1 VPVKS
6 AASSAHDYIIV
17 GAGSAGCVL
26 ANRLS
31 EDADASVLLVEA
43 GGELRNPF
51 ARMPLANPYFFHRP
65 DINWNYQSEREPGL
79 NGRQLA
85 LPRGRV
91 LGGSSRINGMA
102 FARGHRRDYD
112 DWSDQGAEGWSYSEV
127 LPYFRRLET
136 SWAGANEYH
145 GDSGPVHIE
154 RALHRSLRFEELRDA
169 ALAAGH
175 RETPDYHGEVSEGI
189 TRPELTTASGRRSDT
204 AQAYLKPALRRRNL
218 TLLTHATV
226 SKVALE
232 RQRAIGV
239 DVHHGGL
246 AKRIVA
252 SREVILCGGAY
263 NSPHL
268 LLLSGIGPA
277 ADLASMGIT
286 PQVDLPGVGANLIEH
301 PTMRMSFTTDP
312 GTLLD
317 ELRIDRAVVSTLRWL
332 LSGRGAF
339 SVNGANGMLYLR
351 TAPTE
356 DRPDIQLMCTG
367 VSLGAALWHP
377 WSAPARHGLGALVT
391 LIRQDSRGRVS
402 LRSADP
408 AAAPKILL
416 NLLTAPRDLSRL
428 ITATRMTRDV
438 YAQEPLRSR
447 HTLEQIPGPQIGSD
461 RELENHLRANV
472 GVTHHPVGTCRM
484 GNDEQAVVDP
494 QLKVRGVA
502 GLRVVDASVMPC
514 IPGGNTNAPTIMIA
528 EKAADLIG
536 GRIRGN
542 PG

>member
-1 VPVKS
+1 VNR

-31 EDADASVLLVEA
+31 EDADASVLLIESGSA
-43 GGELRNPF
+43 LRHPF
-51 ARMPLANPYFFHRP
+51 ARMPLAILSFFHRP
-65 DINWNYQSEREPGL
+65 DINWNYRSEPEPGL

-102 FARGHRRDYD
+102 FARGHRLDYD
-112 DWSDQGAEGWSYSEV
+112 DWSDQGAKGWSYSEV
-127 LPYFRRLET
+127 LPYFRRSET
-136 SWAGANEYH
+136 SWAGGNEYH
-145 GDSGPVHIE
+145 GDSGPLHVE
-154 RALHRSLRFEELRDA
+154 QALHRSLRFEELRDA

-175 RETPDYHGEVSEGI
+175 PETTDYHGQVSEGI
-189 TRPELTTASGRRSDT
+189 TRPELTTARGRRSDT
-204 AQAYLKPALRRRNL
+204 AQAYLKPALHRPNL
-218 TLLTHATV
+218 TVLTHATV
-226 SKVALE
+226 LKVAVKK
-232 RQRAIGV
+232 QRAIGV

-246 AKRIVA
+246 ARRIVA
-252 SREVILCGGAY
+252 SREVILCAGAY

-277 ADLASMGIT
+277 ADLASMSIT
-286 PQVDLPGVGANLIEH
+286 PAVDLPGVGANLIEH
-301 PTMRMSFTTDP
+301 PTIRMSFTTDP
-312 GTLLD
+312 GTFLD
-317 ELRIDRAVVSTLRWL
+317 ELRVDRALVSTLRWL

-339 SVNGANGMLYLR
+339 SVNGANGMLFFR
-351 TAPTE
+351 TDPTQ
-356 DRPDIQLMCTG
+356 DRPDIQLMCTA
-367 VSLGAALWHP
+367 VSSAAALWHP
-377 WSAPARHGLGALVT
+377 WSTPARHGLGALVT
-391 LIRQDSRGRVS
+391 LVRQDSRGRVS

-408 AAAPKILL
+408 TAAPKILL
-416 NLLTAPRDLSRL
+416 NLLSAPGDLSRF
-428 ITATRMTRDV
+428 ITAIRMTRDV

-447 HTLEQIPGPQIGSD
+447 HTLEQIPGSQIASD
-461 RELENHLRANV
+461 RELESYIRDNLGIA
-472 GVTHHPVGTCRM
+472 HHPVGTCRM

-528 EKAADLIG
+528 EKAADLIR
-536 GRIRGN
+536 GRNQGA
-542 PG
+542 PA